1 MKLSKEVKENLKI
14 IINEAFDNIED
25 AKYIRRIDI
34 LTLIV
39 NGKSINEVSEM
50 FNISRKT
57 ISSWIR
63 KIRENGME
71 GIKDKPGRG
80 LKQTITEELKI
91 KIKEDISLGPNN
103 FGYDV
108 SKWDGKLVSHHLKL
122 KYNIDLKVRR
132 CQYLLKEFGF
142 SPSETKAH
150 T

>member
-1 MKLSKEVKENLKI
+1 MKLSKEVKENLKT
-14 IINEAFDNIED
+14 IINEAFDSIED

-34 LTLIV
+34 LTLVI
-39 NGKSINEVSEM
+39 NGNKINEVSEM

-63 KIRENGME
+63 KVRENGIE

-80 LKQTITEELKI
+80 LKQTLSEELKNSI
-91 KIKEDISLGPNN
+91 KKDISLDPNN
-103 FGYDV
+103 FGYNV
-108 SKWDGKLVSHHLKL
+108 SKWDGKLVSHHLKEN
-122 KYNIDLKVRR
+122 YNIDLKVRR
-132 CQYLLKEFGF
+132 CQYLLKELGF